1 MVRATAAQ
9 AQRLDDVV
17 LQVVEAWARGDAKAL
32 AALSAREGIAIEG
45 REVRTGP
52 LGSRQAAA
60 VLRRIFDD
68 RETVAIRPG
77 MVQMVGGSPR
87 RAFLEIT
94 WVARAPE
101 TTQPER
107 TKIFVEL
114 VLNHE
119 RWQITQIRML
129 P

>member
-1 MVRATAAQ
+1 MVRATAAH

-17 LQVVEAWARGDAKAL
+17 FQVVEAWARGDAKAL

-107 TKIFVEL
+107 SKVFVEL

-119 RWQITQIRML
+119 RWQITQIRLL